1 MAFLFMRE
9 YTVYIIK
16 SDLGYSYIG
25 QTNNLP
31 DRLLRHNSNRSKFTK
46 NKGKWRTVITR
57 VVNSRSDAVLI
68 ERKLK
73 NMKNV
78 QKAINYLE
86 KLASEHPDS
95 KSGGS

>member
-1 MAFLFMRE
+1 MRK
-9 YTVYIIK
+9 YTVYIIR
-16 SDLGYSYIG
+16 SDKDYYYIG
-25 QTNNLP
+25 QTSNLP
-31 DRLLRHNSNRSKFTK
+31 DRLLRHNSNRSKYTK
-46 NKGKWRTVITR
+46 NKGKWKTVITC
-57 VVNSRSDAVLI
+57 VVNSRSEAVLL

-73 NMKNV
+73 NLKNV